1 MDYRHQCHV
10 GDHGDALKHP
20 VLALLIQL
28 LSKKHTKLN
37 IIDTHA
43 GTGCYD
49 LNTAPP
55 SHAAE
60 FSEGVGYLWKNKD
73 QLPTSF
79 HSFIT
84 TLSAF
89 NPSDELRLY
98 PGSAAIGFQQ
108 GRSEDSFYFADIQKQ
123 EAELLQTNIE
133 QIRSDLHIKSDL
145 NIFTGDGLK
154 NLVSALSNHHEHNL
168 IVIDPP
174 YEKDDEYSVV
184 IEALIAAWEHTKNVS
199 ALIWYPLYT
208 EDKST
213 LILQRCS
220 DAVNNN
226 QLPKPIK
233 AELRLRDAKEDD
245 RLIGSGLLLFN
256 PPAALEAS
264 VIEVV
269 DYLHQNLATENE
281 GYWQVK

>member
-20 VLALLIQL
+20 VLASLIQL
-28 LSKKHTKLN
+28 LSQQHPSLN

-49 LNTAPP
+49 LNTAPA

-60 FSEGVGYLWKNKD
+60 FREGVGYLWKNKES
-73 QLPTSF
+73 LPTSF
-79 HSFIT
+79 SPFIS
-84 TLSAF
+84 TLAAF

-98 PGSAAIGFQQ
+98 PGSAAIAFQQ
-108 GRSEDSFYFADIQKQ
+108 GRQSDRFCFADIQEQ

-154 NLVSALSNHHEHNL
+154 NLVPTLSNHNGHHL

-174 YEKDDEYSVV
+174 YEKDDEYKAV
-184 IEALIAAWEHTKNVS
+184 IEALVDAWAYTNNVS

-208 EDKST
+208 EDKSS
-213 LILQRCS
+213 LILQHCS
-220 DAVNNN
+220 DATNNG
-226 QLPKPIK
+226 QLPTPLK

-245 RLIGSGLLLFN
+245 RLIGSGLLMFN
-256 PPAALEAS
+256 PPAELKFS
-264 VIEVV
+264 VIEVLE
-269 DYLHQNLATENE
+269 YLHRNLATENE